1 MNEGTEALD
10 TLAFSDKLDGLGAT
24 LNVGSDD
31 EGITISLRTLRKHLS
46 EAAVLFRDVVLRP
59 RLGQSDFDRLKT
71 QRLTALQSRGD
82 SIRTISANAWARVV
96 YGKDSLQGWPAAG
109 TVDSVTALTL
119 AQVKDF
125 WRQHVVPRGAR
136 LQVVGDI
143 DAKGVHDLL
152 AELAD
157 NWSGN
162 EPAPIVE
169 AAPPM
174 PKGLH
179 VYLVDK
185 PGAPQS
191 SLHIGHPSVAS
202 TDPEWYPLTV
212 MNYPL
217 GGAFSGR
224 INMNLREAKGYTY
237 GARSAFNGG
246 LTSGLFEASAE
257 VKTEVTKESVV
268 ETLKEL
274 NGMEQ
279 GLKDD
284 EVSFARDS
292 LTQAM
297 SRSYE
302 SINALGGL
310 LDNVAR
316 YNWPDDYPARRL
328 KYLSTVSRE
337 QLDSLAQRYLHPDT
351 LHILVVGD
359 AAKVRD
365 GLKSLGYPMTE
376 LDIDGNPLPQ
386 G

>member
-1 MNEGTEALD
+1 MTVGDMKKWYDRFLAPQNAILLVGGDT
-10 TLAFSDKLDGLGAT
+10 TLAEVQPLLEARFGTWKKSGAVPT
-24 LNVGSDD
+24 KPDPA
-31 EGITISLRTLRKHLS
+31 LRHR
-46 EAAVLFRDVVLRP
+46 E
-59 RLGQSDFDRLKT
+59 
-71 QRLTALQSRGD
+71 
-82 SIRTISANAWARVV
+82 SA
-96 YGKDSLQGWPAAG
+96 
-109 TVDSVTALTL
+109 TT
-119 AQVKDF
+119 
-125 WRQHVVPRGAR
+125 
-136 LQVVGDI
+136 
-143 DAKGVHDLL
+143 
-152 AELAD
+152 
-157 NWSGN
+157 
-162 EPAPIVE
+162 
-169 AAPPM
+169 
-174 PKGLH
+174 
-179 VYLVDK
+179 VYLVDR

-191 SLHIGHPSVAS
+191 VLQVGVFVGDRSDRDAYYAKKIADVAIAGMFTS
-202 TDPEWYPLTV
+202 RVNL
-212 MNYPL
+212 
-217 GGAFSGR
+217 
-224 INMNLREAKGYTY
+224 NLREAKGYTY

-246 LTSGLFEASAE
+246 LTSGLFEFSAE

-274 NGMEQ
+274 QGMEQ

-292 LTQAM
+292 LTQSM

-302 SINALGGL
+302 SIQALGGL
-310 LDNVAR
+310 IDNVAR
-316 YNWPDDYPARRL
+316 YNWPDDYPSRRL